1 MLALIKSHTD
11 FLKAA
16 HSTIAPATWPSIA
29 AAHATKLQASI
40 SNLVSVDVQDAAS
53 ALAMLSDSC
62 FDEESKASIAASI
75 NTRVSGP
82 ASESSTCR
90 TSLKTQEHLF
100 FGNYLTACDWHVL
113 GSPGSCMDDRIGTI
127 VERAWR
133 VGLLSMT
140 ERTSQ
145 SITCVIMSS
154 FAGDVDPSHCH
165 QVMLD
170 MKAAFRQMR
179 LKRSS
184 ACLPTLAKFP
194 ESVDQFM
201 LQCPGKYDAS
211 DMPVPPKCDATKMN
225 RLRSNLACRKSHTT
239 LRDTSAAMPSSGSN
253 AMMMQALPLLQALCN
268 GMQGR
273 RGYGDI
279 PLVFTPAKRHRAPPS
294 ALALCDADT
303 RGEGSPSDPM
313 LMDDDAFPPPT
324 AASVAAPAV
333 VPTPLAPE
341 KQLGVSAAAAAI
353 QGAIAQKCAAAKAK
367 AKGKAK
373 DKAKAK
379 AAATTAAADDVSG
392 VPLPKAKGKVTA
404 KAKAKGKAKA
414 KAVAK
419 AAAADDTKAA
429 SPPKAKG
436 KVMAKAGAKAPVVAA
451 AGYGCSKCRGSP
463 AGCTRCRDPHFA
475 GRHVHKK

>member
-29 AAHATKLQASI
+29 AAHATKLQANI

-62 FDEESKASIAASI
+62 FDAESKASIAASI

-90 TSLKTQEHLF
+90 TSLKTHEHLF

-253 AMMMQALPLLQALCN
+253 AMMMQALPLQHCATACRADVGMVISRWSSHPQSDTVLLLLLSHSAMQTHVVREAPPIRCSWMMTLFHHPQPPPWPHLQLCRHLLHQRKN
-268 GMQGR
+268 WVYRPQPLRSRRLSHRNVQLLRRRR
-273 RGYGDI
+273 RGK
-279 PLVFTPAKRHRAPPS
+279 ARRRPS
-294 ALALCDADT
+294 EQSLLQ
-303 RGEGSPSDPM
+303 GEG
-313 LMDDDAFPPPT
+313 
-324 AASVAAPAV
+324 
-333 VPTPLAPE
+333 
-341 KQLGVSAAAAAI
+341 
-353 QGAIAQKCAAAKAK
+353 
-367 AKGKAK
+367 
-373 DKAKAK
+373 
-379 AAATTAAADDVSG
+379 
-392 VPLPKAKGKVTA
+392 
-404 KAKAKGKAKA
+404 
-414 KAVAK
+414 
-419 AAAADDTKAA
+419 
-429 SPPKAKG
+429 
-436 KVMAKAGAKAPVVAA
+436 
-451 AGYGCSKCRGSP
+451 
-463 AGCTRCRDPHFA
+463 
-475 GRHVHKK
+475 

>member
-1 MLALIKSHTD
+1 
-11 FLKAA
+11 
-16 HSTIAPATWPSIA
+16 
-29 AAHATKLQASI
+29 
-40 SNLVSVDVQDAAS
+40 
-53 ALAMLSDSC
+53 MLSDSC
-62 FDEESKASIAASI
+62 FDAESKASIAASI

-113 GSPGSCMDDRIGTI
+113 GSPGSCMDDRIDTI
-127 VERAWR
+127 VERARR
-133 VGLLSMT
+133 VGLLSLT
-140 ERTSQ
+140 ERTAQ

-179 LKRSS
+179 LKRSF

-273 RGYGDI
+273 RGHGDI

-294 ALALCDADT
+294 VSHSAMQT
-303 RGEGSPSDPM
+303 HVVREVPPIRGSWRMTLLPY
-313 LMDDDAFPPPT
+313 L
-324 AASVAAPAV
+324 
-333 VPTPLAPE
+333 
-341 KQLGVSAAAAAI
+341 Q
-353 QGAIAQKCAAAKAK
+353 Q
-367 AKGKAK
+367 
-373 DKAKAK
+373 
-379 AAATTAAADDVSG
+379 
-392 VPLPKAKGKVTA
+392 VPLCRPYLQLCRHLLHHLWVYRPQPLR
-404 KAKAKGKAKA
+404 
-414 KAVAK
+414 
-419 AAAADDTKAA
+419 
-429 SPPKAKG
+429 S
-436 KVMAKAGAKAPVVAA
+436 
-451 AGYGCSKCRGSP
+451 SKLSQ
-463 AGCTRCRDPHFA
+463 
-475 GRHVHKK
+475 